1 MVNFLLPDSELPPVE
16 GYDLIGDVHGCAI
29 TLERLL
35 QKLGYR
41 KLQGVYQHPKRR
53 IIFLGDIVD
62 RGPHIREALLLVHS
76 MVQKGSAHMVL
87 GNHEHNAL
95 TYCTQFKNLQTNS
108 FEYLRPHTTANSLLI
123 AETLEQFARYPDD
136 WKEML
141 RWFRTL
147 PLFMEFGSAKNGN
160 AFRVVH
166 ACWDHAVIAQHKEVF
181 GDGHFDEDFL
191 HQSAHI
197 HTKAADTIQLLTRGV
212 VFPLPEGLKVVTQE
226 GHVRSTFRTK
236 FWAQHA
242 QTYGDLLFQP
252 DPIPAEIASLPIS
265 HEHRAQM
272 VRYGLDQPPLFVGHY
287 WLKGHPQPI
296 THNIACLDYSAVKYG
311 RLVAYR
317 MDGEQ
322 QLDSKKFVWEYVDP

>member
-1 MVNFLLPDSELPPVE
+1 MVNFLSPDSELPPVE

>member
-1 MVNFLLPDSELPPVE
+1 MVNFLSPDIELPPVE

-35 QKLGYR
+35 QKLGYS

-76 MVQKGSAHMVL
+76 MVQAGSAHMVL

-95 TYCTQFKNLQTNS
+95 TYCTQFKNPLTNS
-108 FEYLRPHTTANSLLI
+108 FEYLRPHTTANSVLI

-147 PLFMEFGSAKNGN
+147 PLFMEVGSEQANN

-166 ACWDHAVIAQHKEVF
+166 ACWDHPVIAQHKAVF

-191 HQSAHI
+191 HQSALN
-197 HTKAADTIQLLTRGV
+197 HTQAANTIQLLTRGV
-212 VFPLPEGLKVVTQE
+212 VFPLPDGLKVVTQE
-226 GHVRSTFRTK
+226 G
-236 FWAQHA
+236 
-242 QTYGDLLFQP
+242 
-252 DPIPAEIASLPIS
+252 I
-265 HEHRAQM
+265 
-272 VRYGLDQPPLFVGHY
+272 
-287 WLKGHPQPI
+287 
-296 THNIACLDYSAVKYG
+296 C
-311 RLVAYR
+311 
-317 MDGEQ
+317 
-322 QLDSKKFVWEYVDP
+322 